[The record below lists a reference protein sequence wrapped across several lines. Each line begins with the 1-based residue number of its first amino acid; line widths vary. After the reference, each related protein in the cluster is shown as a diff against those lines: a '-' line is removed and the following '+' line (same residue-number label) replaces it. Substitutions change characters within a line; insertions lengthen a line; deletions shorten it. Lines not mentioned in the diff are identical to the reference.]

1 MKILNKDNLI
11 TIVIILGV
19 LIIAGTILLNGN
31 DTQTDKKISK
41 CIGQNSELYTQ
52 VGCHAC
58 EKQKEMFGNNYEYLT
73 IIDCFFE
80 REKCGGIRATPTWI
94 INGEE
99 YLGVQSIETLQELTG
114 CGYE

>member
-19 LIIAGTILLNGN
+19 LIIASTILLKNN
-31 DTQTDKKISK
+31 DPQTDKEISK

-52 VGCHAC
+52 IGCHAC
-58 EKQKEMFGNNYEYLT
+58 EAQEKMFGENYEYLT
-73 IIDCFFE
+73 ITDCFLN

-99 YLGVQSIETLQELTG
+99 YLGVQSIETLKELTG
-114 CGYE
+114 C